1 MSRKICK
8 EIKLSE
14 DEKDIIS
21 QCAEKHK
28 KRLGTYIRE
37 TAVDGKIKIYDLRQF
52 DNLIMSF
59 NRIGN
64 EINPIA
70 KVINSTGTITKK
82 DIEDLK
88 NFVADLKAVF
98 ENYLLPL
105 TFDFFD
111 NGQIF
116 YRKEGNYEK
125 GRYQNS
131 KGHDTYSR

>member
-88 NFVADLKAVF
+88 NSVADLKAVF

-111 NGQIF
+111 NG
-116 YRKEGNYEK
+116 
-125 GRYQNS
+125 
-131 KGHDTYSR
+131 

>member
-1 MSRKICK
+1 MARNICK
-8 EIKLSE
+8 EIKLCGE
-14 DEKDIIS
+14 EMEIIRK
-21 QCAEKHK
+21 CAEKRG
-28 KRLGTYIRE
+28 KRVGTYIRE

-88 NFVADLKAVF
+88 NSVADLKAVF

-111 NGQIF
+111 NG
-116 YRKEGNYEK
+116 
-125 GRYQNS
+125 
-131 KGHDTYSR
+131 

>member
-8 EIKLSE
+8 EIKIGKC
-14 DEKDIIS
+14 EKNIIS
-21 QCAEKHK
+21 QYAEKRK

-37 TAVDGKIKIYDLRQF
+37 TAVDGKIKIYDLWQF

-70 KVINSTGTITKK
+70 MVINSTGTITKK
-82 DIEDLK
+82 DMEDLK
-88 NFVADLKAVF
+88 KSVSDLEVVF
-98 ENYLLPL
+98 ENYLSPL

-111 NGQIF
+111 NG
-116 YRKEGNYEK
+116 
-125 GRYQNS
+125 
-131 KGHDTYSR
+131 

>member
-8 EIKLSE
+8 EIKLSG

-82 DIEDLK
+82 DLK
-88 NFVADLKAVF
+88 NSVADLKAVF

-111 NGQIF
+111 NG
-116 YRKEGNYEK
+116 
-125 GRYQNS
+125 
-131 KGHDTYSR
+131 